1 MRPGE
6 RGAVLLEILVAL
18 TLLVVS
24 GASVVSLLSASLR
37 SEAALA
43 GREETLREADRIL
56 AGLALLTRT
65 DLDRRLGSRRTGRFV
80 AEVRRPEPT
89 LYRIALRETE
99 SASSELLVTLV
110 HRPHE
115 AAR

>member
-6 RGAVLLEILVAL
+6 RGAVLLEVLVAL

-43 GREETLREADRIL
+43 EREETLRAADRTL
-56 AGLALLTRT
+56 AALTLLNRT
-65 DLDRRLGSRRTGRFV
+65 DLDRRLGHHPAGRFV
-80 AEVRRPEPT
+80 AEIRRPEPA
-89 LYRIALRETE
+89 LYRIALREAD
-99 SASSELLVTLV
+99 SAAAELLVTVV
-110 HRPHE
+110 HRPQE
-115 AAR
+115 TAR